1 MPKGIDHAV
10 NDVVFFST
18 HCQYQFLQYICG
30 DNNVEDGYSPLAHIV
45 YLVLQSPRQELQSV
59 RNFMLCQDG
68 HDESADVEILV
79 PQQWT
84 DNLNIER
91 TFDNDKPQKC
101 SLPCACLR
109 RIQQTE

>member
-18 HCQYQFLQYICG
+18 HCQYQFLQYICI
-30 DNNVEDGYSPLAHIV
+30 DNHVEDGHGSLVHIV
-45 YLVLQSPRQELQSV
+45 YLVLQSARQELQSLWY
-59 RNFMLCQDG
+59 FMMCQDG
-68 HDESADVEILV
+68 HNESADVEIRV

-91 TFDNDKPQKC
+91 TFDSDKPQKRY
-101 SLPCACLR
+101 LPCSCLR